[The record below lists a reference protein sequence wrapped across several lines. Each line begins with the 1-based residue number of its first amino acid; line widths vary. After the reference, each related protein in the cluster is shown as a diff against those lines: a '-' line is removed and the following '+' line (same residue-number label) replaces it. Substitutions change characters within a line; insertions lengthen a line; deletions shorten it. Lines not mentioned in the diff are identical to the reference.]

1 MAFWGPIAVH
11 ALYITHPQVSI
22 DPAVPVP
29 QWGLSERGAE
39 RSREAGR
46 LPWALAL
53 RHIVCSAE
61 TKAVETARILAETS
75 GAEIEIVEEM
85 HENDR
90 SSTGFLTP
98 PEFEKAAD
106 WFFAH
111 PQESF
116 RGWERAIDAQ
126 ARIVNAVRAI
136 LDLHDTQRPIAF
148 VGHGGVGTLLKCHI
162 EGRRISRSEDQP
174 PGGGNLFRFSIAD
187 FSLAAASPACDW
199 TAMETWQG

>member
-1 MAFWGPIAVH
+1 MH
-11 ALYITHPQVSI
+11 ALYITHPQVRI

-29 QWGLSERGAE
+29 QWGLSKRGAE

-61 TKAVETARILAETS
+61 TKAIETARILAETS

-90 SSTGFLTP
+90 SSTGFLTA

-136 LDLHDTQRPIAF
+136 LDRHDTQRPIAF

>member
-1 MAFWGPIAVH
+1 MH
-11 ALYITHPQVSI
+11 ALYITHPQVRI
-22 DPAVPVP
+22 DPTVPVP
-29 QWGLSERGAE
+29 EWGLSETGAQ
-39 RSREAGR
+39 RAREASR
-46 LPWALAL
+46 LPWAHAL
-53 RHIVCSAE
+53 RRIVSSAE
-61 TKAVETARILAETS
+61 TKAIETARILAETS
-75 GAEIEIVEEM
+75 GAEIEIVEAM

-90 SSTGFLTP
+90 WATGFLPP

-116 RGWERAIDAQ
+116 HGWEKAIDAQ
-126 ARIVNAVRAI
+126 ARIVSAVKTV
-136 LDLHDTQRPIAF
+136 LDRHDPQQPIAF

-162 EGRRISRSEDQP
+162 EGRGISRSKDQP

-187 FSLAAASPACDW
+187 FSLAAASPTCDW